1 MTTTAD
7 SSRHVPVG
15 VVEDYLVQGLDGV
28 LGVDGSPAGRLLIGP
43 HHQTLAVQFPPGL
56 RGPNVVEFENL
67 SFDVITDEHGTWH
80 QLAVQLDDNLD
91 EVYAL
96 LCAILDRVQLS
107 GQSFAEAIEESLDSL
122 TGILAVRHSLTREKQ
137 VGLFGELW
145 TLLALAEAGGGGGAA
160 MDSWRGPLG
169 EEHDFG
175 MSDADL
181 EVKSTTGERR
191 EHWISTTTQLV
202 PTGDRQLYLLS
213 IQLTAAAVDAGH
225 TLPSLVASA
234 RSKLTTHVVRLDAVL
249 ARLGYRDRD
258 ADLYH
263 SRWTLRTPPAFYQ
276 VGLQFPAVTQE
287 RLEAVV
293 PSAERITDLR
303 YRVDLTGLVPSPPL
317 FALDGA

>member
-1 MTTTAD
+1 M
-7 SSRHVPVG
+7 PIG
-15 VVEDYLVQGLDGV
+15 VIEDYLVQGLDGV
-28 LGVDGSPAGRLLIGP
+28 LGVAGSPTGRLLISP
-43 HHQTLAVQFPPGL
+43 HHQTLAVQFSRGL
-56 RGPNVVEFENL
+56 RAPNVVEFENL
-67 SFDVITDEHGTWH
+67 SFDVITDEQGTWH

-145 TLLALAEAGGGGGAA
+145 ILLSLAESRGGAAA

-202 PTGDRQLYLLS
+202 PTGDRPLYLLS
-213 IQLTAAAVDAGH
+213 IQLTAAALDAGH

-234 RSKLTTHVVRLDAVL
+234 RSKLATQVVRLDAVL
-249 ARLGYRDRD
+249 TRLGYRDRD
-258 ADLYH
+258 SDLYH
-263 SRWTLRTPPAFYQ
+263 SRWALRTPPAFYQ

-293 PSAERITDLR
+293 PSAERIKDLR

-317 FALDGA
+317 FTLDGA

>member
-1 MTTTAD
+1 MTTTDD
-7 SSRHVPVG
+7 SSRHVPIG

-28 LGVDGSPAGRLLIGP
+28 LGVDGSPAGRLLISP
-43 HHQTLAVQFPPGL
+43 HHQTLAVQFPPDV

-67 SFDVITDEHGTWH
+67 DFDVITDETGTWH
-80 QLAVQLDDNLD
+80 QLSVQLDDNLD

-122 TGILAVRHSLTREKQ
+122 TGILAVRRSLSREKQ

-145 TLLALAEAGGGGGAA
+145 TLLAVAEAKGAA
-160 MDSWRGPLG
+160 AAIDSWRGPLG

-175 MSDADL
+175 MSEADL
-181 EVKSTTGERR
+181 EVKTTTGERR

-202 PTGDRQLYLLS
+202 PTGHRPLYLLS
-213 IQLTAAAVDAGH
+213 IQLTAAALDAGH
-225 TLPSLVASA
+225 TLPSLIASA
-234 RSKLTTHVVRLDAVL
+234 RSALATHVVRLDAVL

-258 ADLYH
+258 SDLYH
-263 SRWTLRTPPAFYQ
+263 SRWTLRTSPAFYQ

-287 RLEAVV
+287 RLEAMV
-293 PSAERITDLR
+293 PSSERITDLR
-303 YRVDLTGLVPSPPL
+303 YRVDLTGLEPSPPL
-317 FALDGA
+317 FGVDGA